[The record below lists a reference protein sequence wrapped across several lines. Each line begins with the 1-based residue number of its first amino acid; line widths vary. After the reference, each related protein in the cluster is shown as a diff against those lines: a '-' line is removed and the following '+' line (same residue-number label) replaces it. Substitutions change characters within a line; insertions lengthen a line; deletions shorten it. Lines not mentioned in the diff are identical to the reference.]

1 MQDSERELLFDEW
14 AEHYDDSVN
23 EWAQGFPF
31 EGYEAVL
38 DEIARLAH
46 PEPGL
51 SVLDV
56 GIGTGRL
63 AERFVNAGCEVWGMD
78 FSARMLAKA
87 HEKLP
92 QVELVKADLLGHWPL
107 PSDRRF
113 DRIVSAYV
121 FHEFDIESKTRFIS
135 TLAGNHLVEHGRVII
150 GDISF
155 PSEYV
160 REQAAGKWADIW
172 DEGEFYWAADEAREV
187 LHRVRLEAYY
197 HQVSICGGVYVIE
210 VDGGQV

>member
-1 MQDSERELLFDEW
+1 MHDSERELLFDEW
-14 AEHYDDSVN
+14 AEHYDESVN
-23 EWAQGFPF
+23 EWSRGFPF

-46 PEPGL
+46 PKPGL

-78 FSARMLAKA
+78 FSSRMLAKV

-121 FHEFDIESKTRFIS
+121 FHEFDLESKTRLIS
-135 TLAGNHLVEHGRVII
+135 TLAGHHLVEHGRMVI
-150 GDISF
+150 GDVSF

-160 REQAAGKWADIW
+160 RDQASEKWAEIW
-172 DEGEFYWAADEAREV
+172 DKDESYWAADEAREA
-187 LHRVRLEAYY
+187 LHRVGLEAYY

-210 VDGGQV
+210 IDGEQA

>member
-1 MQDSERELLFDEW
+1 MPDSERELLFDEW
-14 AEHYDDSVN
+14 AEHYDDSIH
-23 EWAQGFPF
+23 ERSKGFPF

-63 AERFVNAGCEVWGMD
+63 EERFVNAGCEVWGMD
-78 FSARMLAKA
+78 FSTRMLAKV

-107 PSDRRF
+107 PADRRF

-121 FHEFDIESKTRFIS
+121 FHEFDLESKIRLVS
-135 TLAGNHLVEHGRVII
+135 SLADHHLAEHGRIVI
-150 GDISF
+150 GDVSF
-155 PSEYV
+155 PSGYV
-160 REQAAGKWADIW
+160 RESASEKWAEIW
-172 DEGEFYWAADEAREV
+172 DKDESYWAADEAREAFHHAG
-187 LHRVRLEAYY
+187 LKAYY
-197 HQVSICGGVYVIE
+197 HQISICGGVYAIE
-210 VDGGQV
+210 PRGGQE